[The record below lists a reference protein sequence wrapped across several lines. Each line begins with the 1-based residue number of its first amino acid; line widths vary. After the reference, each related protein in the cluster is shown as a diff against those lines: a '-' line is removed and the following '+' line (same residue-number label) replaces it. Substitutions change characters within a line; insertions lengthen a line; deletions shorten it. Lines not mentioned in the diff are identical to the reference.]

1 MSWLQAVPNK
11 YNANEGLLV
20 HGYGS
25 LLKNNQS
32 AVSLTNYFAQKGC
45 SIDLSSNEKESL
57 IKYLP
62 RG

>member
-20 HGYGS
+20 NGYGS

-32 AVSLTNYFAQKGC
+32 AVSLTNYFAQKEC
-45 SIDLSSNEKESL
+45 PIDLSSNEKESL